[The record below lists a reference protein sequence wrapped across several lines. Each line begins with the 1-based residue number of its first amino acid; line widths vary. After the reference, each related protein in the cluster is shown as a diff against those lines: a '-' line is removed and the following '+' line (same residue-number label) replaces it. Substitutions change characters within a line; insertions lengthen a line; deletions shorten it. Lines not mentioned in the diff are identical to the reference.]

1 MGKNGPKQYFFQ
13 DISKKNLK
21 MFVCFKNYLYICTE
35 IVSHGLRLVGFHAP
49 M

>member
-1 MGKNGPKQYFFQ
+1 MGKNGAKQQFFQ

-35 IVSHGLRLVGFHAP
+35 ILSPRLNRVGCYALK
-49 M
+49 